1 MNTKFQIMVF
11 SYLMLLLGCK
21 NLSKIHKVDNIIIYK
36 EFPENGTTNY
46 ISFAFKY
53 PQKSKVNTSVNDTV
67 VIQPETLEN
76 LLNNAKARKH
86 FQQKLGGVTFAG
98 EFYEQSKK
106 HYFVYFKSVN
116 LIIDFTDRI
125 NYFLKQEL
133 KYNTK

>member
-106 HYFVYFKSVN
+106 HCTWYYTNK
-116 LIIDFTDRI
+116 L
-125 NYFLKQEL
+125 LEL
-133 KYNTK
+133 KNKYNIDY